1 VRGSAEAARCGDGLG
16 ADGPAHVD
24 SQIAALAALE
34 VGRAHCAPH
43 VRELAAI
50 RTIVVD
56 AFATLAPL
64 AEVPA
69 ADGAFYVLLKVHTR
83 QQPLAL
89 AERLIC
95 DHKVA
100 VIPGPAF
107 GMTDGCYFRV
117 AYGALQK
124 ATVTEGIGRLATGL
138 RSLCA

>member
-1 VRGSAEAARCGDGLG
+1 MIKSQDTILVC
-16 ADGPAHVD
+16 PPVI

-50 RTIVVD
+50 RTLVVD
-56 AFATLAPL
+56 ALSALAPI

-83 QQPLAL
+83 QPPLAL

-107 GMTDGCYFRV
+107 GMTNGCYFRV

-124 ATVTEGIGRLATGL
+124 ATVTEGIGRLVKGL